1 MAKLKPQGP
10 LFRFFTNLDS
20 IISSSLFEAS
30 DWTKRNYSAYS
41 AWMTRW
47 RIWGI
52 KRFFVDLTSDA
63 ATLGLLIAIGVAYYA
78 LPPFSGEGDIWNR
91 GRQYA
96 ITFTDRN
103 GEVIGLRGVRQDD
116 AIPLDEIPK
125 YMINALLATED
136 SRFYYHFGVDPQ
148 GTLRAAIAN
157 AQASGVVQGGSS
169 LTQQL
174 AKNLFL
180 SPERSLRRKIHEAFL
195 ALWIEARLSKDEILK
210 LYLDRSYMGGGTY
223 GVEAAAQF
231 YFGKSI
237 RDVNLPEAAML
248 AGLFKAPS
256 KYAPHVNLEAAR
268 ARANVVLYRMLDT
281 GFISQGELFAAR
293 REPANVATAPGYYS
307 PDYFLDWAYEET
319 LETLKEQ
326 GLSGEYVIEVQTTI
340 DQGLQRHAQ
349 ETVNKMLDTHG
360 KAKRVKQAALVTMT
374 PDGAVKAIVGGRDY
388 ENSQFNRATE
398 ALRQPGSSFKP
409 FVYLAA
415 LQSGMRP
422 QTQVVDAPITIR
434 GWSPKNYNRRYRGR
448 VSMTV
453 ALQKS
458 INTVPVHIAQ
468 SIGRKSIIDNA
479 RLVGLDAELRS
490 NASMPLGTNE
500 VTVLDITG
508 AYATFA
514 NGGRLTKPHAVLEI
528 RRPNGDLLYSRSN
541 NERDSKQVVSPGK
554 VADLNYMLN
563 QVVVGGTGR
572 RSELGFTPQAGK
584 TGTTQG
590 YRDAWFIGFTAHY
603 ATGVWYGNDDFTPT
617 NRLTGGNLPAMTWKE
632 VMSKALETQVAQAL
646 PGVPLDGRYAR
657 FTGNNDVQIPIAA
670 VSTEQADQGG
680 EVTIITSPE
689 RKQGGVANTVR
700 QIFNL
705 FENQKNTNR
714 VRQVRTVTVETRQ
727 KRRQQRIERR
737 KQRNQQNRAQQRLRN
752 SDSRR

>member
-1 MAKLKPQGP
+1 MTTPKKPKDKRGKPARAKKDDPGRIGRAV
-10 LFRFFTNLDS
+10 RFL
-20 IISSSLFEAS
+20 
-30 DWTKRNYSAYS
+30 
-41 AWMTRW
+41 
-47 RIWGI
+47 
-52 KRFFVDLTSDA
+52 V
-63 ATLGLLIAIGVAYYA
+63 LGLLRLGWRIGWRVSLLAAFVLGGATLYYYST
-78 LPPFSGEGDIWNR
+78 LPEPADLFDGR
-91 GRQYA
+91 G
-96 ITFTDRN
+96 TGSVTLTDRDGN
-103 GEVIGLRGVRQDD
+103 VFAWRGEQYGGELRADDVSPHLIHAVI
-116 AIPLDEIPK
+116 
-125 YMINALLATED
+125 ATED
-136 SRFYYHFGVDPQ
+136 KRFWHHIGIDPR
-148 GTLRAAIAN
+148 GIARAMVAN
-157 AQASGVVQGGSS
+157 IQAGRLVQGGST
-169 LTQQL
+169 LTQQV
-174 AKNLFL
+174 AKNVFL
-180 SPERSLRRKIHEAFL
+180 TAERSLERKLKELPMAL
-195 ALWIEARLSKDEILK
+195 ALEWKYSKDEILSI
-210 LYLDRSYMGGGTY
+210 YLNRVYLGAGTY
-223 GVEAAAQF
+223 GFEAASRR
-231 YFGKSI
+231 YFGKSA
-237 RDVNLPEAAML
+237 RGLNPAESAML
-248 AGLFKAPS
+248 AGLLRAPS
-256 KYAPHVNLEAAR
+256 RYAPTAGLERARDRAAVIVRLMEEQGYLSEAQVVTALTAPASLSDAAAAKLGGAFADWVIETLPPYVDTKVDLTIATTFDAR
-268 ARANVVLYRMLDT
+268 AQRAAEAGVDRV
-281 GFISQGELFAAR
+281 FA
-293 REPANVATAPGYYS
+293 EKVKEGSVA
-307 PDYFLDWAYEET
+307 
-319 LETLKEQ
+319 
-326 GLSGEYVIEVQTTI
+326 
-340 DQGLQRHAQ
+340 
-349 ETVNKMLDTHG
+349 
-360 KAKRVKQAALVTMT
+360 QAAVVVMS
-374 PDGAVKAIVGGRDY
+374 PDGAVRAMVGGHNDGSGR
-388 ENSQFNRATE
+388 FNRATQ
-398 ALRQPGSSFKP
+398 ALRQTGSAFKP
-409 FVYLAA
+409 VVYAAA
-415 LQSGMRP
+415 LEAGMSPRDVIEDRP
-422 QTQVVDAPITIR
+422 LTIR

-468 SIGRKSIIDNA
+468 SIGRKAIIDNA

-541 NERDSKQVVSPGK
+541 NERDTKQVVSPGK

-670 VSTEQADQGG
+670 ASTEQTDQGG

-700 QIFNL
+700 QIFNI
-705 FENQKNTNR
+705 FENQKQKNR

-727 KRRQQRIERR
+727 KRREQRIERR
-737 KQRNQQNRAQQRLRN
+737 KQRNQQTRAQQRLLN
-752 SDSRR
+752 NDSRR